1 MLEIRELDSSYKD
14 REYEFI
20 YETWKYYDIEVEDFS
35 EYKLVLNDF
44 DGVTRKEFK
53 SKLLEDWL
61 EAPSLY
67 GAFIGDE
74 LVGLIELDHEKWNN
88 RLRVTNILVFSE
100 HRGSGVGKL
109 LMDQAVEKCRELNA
123 RGIIL
128 ETQSCNYPAI
138 SFYRSFGFKL
148 IGFDLTAYSDGD
160 IEHREFRME
169 LYYKNGGRK

>member
-1 MLEIRELDSSYKD
+1 MYEIRELDSSYKD
-14 REYEFI
+14 KEYEFI

-35 EYKLVLNDF
+35 EYKLVLSDF

-67 GAFIGDE
+67 GAFDGGE

-109 LMDQAVEKCRELNA
+109 LMERAVETKIFVTRS
-123 RGIIL
+123 GIIAF
-128 ETQSCNYPAI
+128 E
-138 SFYRSFGFKL
+138 
-148 IGFDLTAYSDGD
+148 
-160 IEHREFRME
+160 
-169 LYYKNGGRK
+169 